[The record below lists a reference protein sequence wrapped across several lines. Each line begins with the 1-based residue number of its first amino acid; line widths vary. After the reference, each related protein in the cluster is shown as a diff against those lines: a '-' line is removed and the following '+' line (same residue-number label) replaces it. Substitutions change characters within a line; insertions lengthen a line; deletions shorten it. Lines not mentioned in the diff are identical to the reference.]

1 MDSGQP
7 TTMTP
12 RSRSNTRITVCRER
26 PASSATSRTVCA
38 CLSIGPSRGFQPF
51 KPTTRCHERL
61 ESPSEARQWT
71 FQRASHYQSEEI
83 LVSYFSALPLSAFR
97 AARCLVL
104 SIRSGTNLKVVAA
117 HTFHQSKSSCHVLS
131 KLYPHGGKQV
141 GRLKDDSLVV
151 VGSPRQPGHSW
162 NLGNALVD
170 LPLEGTPR
178 RKENVIL
185 VKAVELSALCIRPR
199 RNRRG

>member
-1 MDSGQP
+1 
-7 TTMTP
+7 MTP
-12 RSRSNTRITVCRER
+12 RSRSNTRMTVCRER

-131 KLYPHGGKQV
+131 KLYRETNICELQ
-141 GRLKDDSLVV
+141 SI
-151 VGSPRQPGHSW
+151 
-162 NLGNALVD
+162 
-170 LPLEGTPR
+170 
-178 RKENVIL
+178 IL
-185 VKAVELSALCIRPR
+185 VSAPQGTIVCNHRGHR
-199 RNRRG
+199 RSPEERRWPVSSGIA